1 MVATHDWKLIH
12 AEGGFAPMM
21 FDLANDPDELCDLG
35 RDPAYSVQRDAL
47 YKHLHAWG
55 LRMSQRITISDAEIV
70 HQRERDD
77 DTGVILGVYDQD
89 DVGAREAA
97 AYVGKVPPRR

>member
-1 MVATHDWKLIH
+1 ML
-12 AEGGFAPMM
+12 
-21 FDLANDPDELCDLG
+21 FDLAKDPDELCDLG